1 MHLRSKERKKKIT
14 GRNPF
19 NTFAPASSGKI
30 RI

>member
-1 MHLRSKERKKKIT
+1 MHLRSKERKKIT

-19 NTFAPASSGKI
+19 NTFTLASSGKI